1 MTLTEIQ
8 KKALFLAIYEAG
20 GGGILIERLRALGLT
35 EDQVDDFW
43 AELSTD
49 KDENDWENGV
59 LEG

>member
-1 MTLTEIQ
+1 M
-8 KKALFLAIYEAG
+8 AIYEAG